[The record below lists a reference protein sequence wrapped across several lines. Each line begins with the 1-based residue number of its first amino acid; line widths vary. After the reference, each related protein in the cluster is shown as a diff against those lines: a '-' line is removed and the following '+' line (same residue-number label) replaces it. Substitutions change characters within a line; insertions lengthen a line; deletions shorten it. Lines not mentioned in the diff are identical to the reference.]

1 MAKRDYYEIL
11 GVNKSASQEDIKK
24 KTQSLIQVSMKLGE
38 AVYKSQQKNN
48 NNDKGTGGPKEAKPG
63 EKDNVVD
70 ADFEDVKE
78 DKEKSA

>member
-1 MAKRDYYEIL
+1 MEGSDI
-11 GVNKSASQEDIKK
+11 EDIKK
-24 KTQSLIQVSMKLGE
+24 KTQNLIQVSMKLGE
-38 AVYKSQQKNN
+38 AVYKSQQKPNN
-48 NNDKGTGGPKEAKPG
+48 DDKGTGGPKGSKPG